1 MSALNSTLLNICKKY
16 STLDST
22 IIEERNAIINTKEL
36 VNHICNMITSR
47 CADDDL
53 TRQIM
58 CSSLGGGKKMLTEI
72 IETNE
77 ELGTSNF
84 NNVISWKWTKAQL
97 QVNEQRDKI
106 DSLICEVV
114 KAIVRETNELETN
127 VLETNVL
134 ETNVLETNVLETNE
148 LETNVL
154 ETNVL
159 ETKPLDKTEL
169 EKSQLEC
176 EVEYLEAVEQK
187 AQDDYERYLAAKS
200 FMYGVIGALAVNVF
214 VVYLNIKY

>member
-1 MSALNSTLLNICKKY
+1 MSALNSTLYNICKKY
-16 STLDST
+16 CTIDST

-36 VNHICNMITSR
+36 VNHICNMITSK

-84 NNVISWKWTKAQL
+84 NNVISWKWAKAQL
-97 QVNEQRDKI
+97 KVNEQRDKI

-114 KAIVRETNELETN
+114 KAILSETNLSETNLSETN
-127 VLETNVL
+127 VLET
-134 ETNVLETNVLETNE
+134 T
-148 LETNVL
+148 
-154 ETNVL
+154 
-159 ETKPLDKTEL
+159 PLDKTEL
-169 EKSQLEC
+169 MQNQLKC
-176 EVEYLEAVEQK
+176 EADYLDIVEQQ
-187 AQDDYERYLAAKS
+187 AQDAYEKYLAAVS
-200 FMYGVIGALAVNVF
+200 FMYGLVGALIANVF
-214 VVYLNIKY
+214 VAYLYRKF

>member
-16 STLDST
+16 CTLDST
-22 IIEERNAIINTKEL
+22 IIEERNAITNTKEL

-58 CSSLGGGKKMLTEI
+58 CTSLGGGKKMLTEI

-106 DSLICEVV
+106 DLLICEVV
-114 KAIVRETNELETN
+114 KAILSETSVSETSVSETSVSETN
-127 VLETNVL
+127 VLET
-134 ETNVLETNVLETNE
+134 T
-148 LETNVL
+148 
-154 ETNVL
+154 
-159 ETKPLDKTEL
+159 PLDNTEL
-169 EKSQLEC
+169 VQSQLEC
-176 EVEYLEAVEQK
+176 EADYLDAVEQK
-187 AQDDYERYLAAKS
+187 AQDEYEKYLAIKS
-200 FMYGVIGALAVNVF
+200 FMYGVIGAFAVNVF
-214 VVYLNIKY
+214 VAYLNIKY